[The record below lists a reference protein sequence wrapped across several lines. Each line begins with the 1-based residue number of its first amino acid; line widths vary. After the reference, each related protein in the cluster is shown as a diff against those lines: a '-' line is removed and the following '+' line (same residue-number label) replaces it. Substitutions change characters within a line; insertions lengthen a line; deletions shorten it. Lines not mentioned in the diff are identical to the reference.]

1 MLTWIPIT
9 LQVRLCHGYDV
20 YLLFHIFQF
29 SQGRYFSFLCCC
41 CFFVLFVFFV
51 FKDSWL
57 SIPFYIKKVKSCPK
71 SLWTFELGET
81 GAI

>member
-51 FKDSWL
+51 FKDSRL
-57 SIPFYIKKVKSCPK
+57 SIPFYIKKGQVLPEK
-71 SLWTFELGET
+71 SLDF
-81 GAI
+81 